1 MKIYDKGP
9 VVTESTTDR
18 SNEEKK
24 TNPGDEPVVKIYDK
38 SATSPFNQFK
48 KTSMQDAIM
57 AQDMR
62 KQKIA
67 MQANL
72 HQMEKKAARPKE
84 EIKNK
89 AQLQDHQKSKK
100 DAIKTINTDVKMQ
113 RESLQQRLADRRR
126 RSMIKGQMNN
136 SMIENSNSLKAFG
149 NSLKENRNSVQGE
162 DYVKKIISDS
172 TKPFGL
178 SR

>member
-1 MKIYDKGP
+1 
-9 VVTESTTDR
+9 
-18 SNEEKK
+18 
-24 TNPGDEPVVKIYDK
+24 
-38 SATSPFNQFK
+38 
-48 KTSMQDAIM
+48 MQDAIM

-72 HQMEKKAARPKE
+72 HQIEKKASRPKE

-89 AQLQDHQKSKK
+89 VQLQDHQKSKK

-126 RSMIKGQMNN
+126 RSTIKGQMNN
-136 SMIENSNSLKAFG
+136 SMVENSNSLKAFG
-149 NSLKENRNSVQGE
+149 NSLKDNRNSV
-162 DYVKKIISDS
+162 
-172 TKPFGL
+172 
-178 SR
+178 

>member
-1 MKIYDKGP
+1 
-9 VVTESTTDR
+9 
-18 SNEEKK
+18 
-24 TNPGDEPVVKIYDK
+24 
-38 SATSPFNQFK
+38 
-48 KTSMQDAIM
+48 
-57 AQDMR
+57 
-62 KQKIA
+62 
-67 MQANL
+67 
-72 HQMEKKAARPKE
+72 MEKKAARPKE

-126 RSMIKGQMNN
+126 RSTMKGQMNN
-136 SMIENSNSLKAFG
+136 SMVENSNSLKAFG
-149 NSLKENRNSVQGE
+149 NSLKESRSSVQGE

>member
-18 SNEEKK
+18 SVEEKK
-24 TNPGDEPVVKIYDK
+24 TSQQDEPVVKIYDK

-48 KTSMQDAIM
+48 KTTMQDAIM

-72 HQMEKKAARPKE
+72 HQIEKQASRPKE
-84 EIKNK
+84 ENKNK

-126 RSMIKGQMNN
+126 RSTVKGQMNN
-136 SMIENSNSLKAFG
+136 SMVDHSNSLKAFG
-149 NSLKENRNSVQGE
+149 NSLKDNRNSV
-162 DYVKKIISDS
+162 
-172 TKPFGL
+172 
-178 SR
+178 